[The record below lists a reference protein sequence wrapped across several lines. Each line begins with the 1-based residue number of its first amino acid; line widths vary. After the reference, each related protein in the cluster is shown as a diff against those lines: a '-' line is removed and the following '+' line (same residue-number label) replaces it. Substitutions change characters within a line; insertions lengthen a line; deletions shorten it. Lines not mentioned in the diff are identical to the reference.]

1 MPDRIKLDLVTPE
14 NLVLSEEFE
23 SVNAVS
29 VLGDFG
35 VLPGH
40 APMLALLRPGI
51 VTAVKEGKKE
61 VFAVKAGIAEIEP
74 EKVVIMTETAVRGS
88 DVDVEEARRELAETE
103 EKSKACTD
111 SADSPEFKLL
121 AEKLDWLR
129 AKIAAAS
136 TL

>member
-14 NLVLSEEFE
+14 KLVLSEEFE
-23 SVNAVS
+23 SVNAAS
-29 VLGDFG
+29 VLGEFG

-51 VTAVKEGKKE
+51 
-61 VFAVKAGIAEIEP
+61 
-74 EKVVIMTETAVRGS
+74 ETAVRGS
-88 DVDVEEARRELAETE
+88 EVDVEEARRELAETE

-111 SADSPEFKLL
+111 SVDSMEFKLL